1 MNTILKPDRDGLIPS
16 LCRRNRLHVLK
27 ALLLLLSIS
36 SVCNAKDK
44 FESIVRIKVNVLR
57 EACNIQPGDDAI
69 TVDFDTVFGKHL
81 YQNERSHSKAF
92 SIHLINCDVTRARE
106 VNIKFLGKENNELPG
121 LLAFQPG
128 SQASGAAVGI
138 ESLAGEPIS
147 INKTV
152 KKYSLNNGNATLDFK
167 AYVQGEPSA
176 IRNHSIV
183 FGKFSAISTFMLDY
197 E

>member
-16 LCRRNRLHVLK
+16 LCRRNRLHVLR
-27 ALLLLLSIS
+27 ALLFLLSIS
-36 SVCNAKDK
+36 SECDAKDK

-57 EACNIQPGDDAI
+57 EACDIQPGDDAI
-69 TVDFDTVFGKHL
+69 TVDFGTVFGKHL
-81 YQNERSHSKAF
+81 YQNQRSHSKAF
-92 SIHLINCDVTRARE
+92 SIHLINCDVTKAQE

-147 INKTV
+147 INKTI
-152 KKYSLNNGNATLDFK
+152 KKYSLNNGNVTLDFK

-176 IRNHSIV
+176 IRNYSIV
-183 FGKFSAISTFMLDY
+183 FGKFSAISTFMLEY

>member
-1 MNTILKPDRDGLIPS
+1 MNTTLKPDRDGLIPS

-36 SVCNAKDK
+36 SVCNADK
-44 FESIVRIKVNVLR
+44 YESIVRIKVNVLR